1 MSHNTY
7 SCVWPFKQNL
17 LRFLLGTCNNHSGC
31 IENSKV
37 FLLIHSD
44 VTKKNASKTC
54 INCTQNVLMQ
64 RNVALL
70 SCSVRIIM
78 WDFRTK
84 SHSQKSDIFQ
94 FRRAH
99 NVKISCYSL
108 ALDKTSLKYTILIG
122 LQELF
127 QSTLTE

>member
-1 MSHNTY
+1 
-7 SCVWPFKQNL
+7 
-17 LRFLLGTCNNHSGC
+17 
-31 IENSKV
+31 
-37 FLLIHSD
+37 
-44 VTKKNASKTC
+44 
-54 INCTQNVLMQ
+54 MQ

-99 NVKISCYSL
+99 NVQISCYSL